1 MPKIAVITGASGGIG
16 LAAARLFTREGW
28 TVYNLSRHPAP
39 DGSIHVPADVTSDA
53 AVRAAFEEIA
63 RREDGIDLLVNN
75 AGMGISGAAETTPV
89 EDARRQ
95 FDVSFFGALRCAQA
109 ALPLLRARKGRIV
122 NVSSVA
128 ALFAIPFQSFYSAAK
143 SALDALTLAMDNE
156 CRAFGVRCVA
166 ILPGDVSTGFTDAR
180 RKLGE
185 EDPIYGARI
194 RSSVAVMER
203 DERGGMTPDVVARA
217 IWRAGTQKS
226 PKPLRC
232 VGGKYRFFGF
242 LFKIL
247 PTRLANWIVGKMYC

>member
-1 MPKIAVITGASGGIG
+1 MPKVAVITGASSGIG
-16 LAAARLFTREGW
+16 LAAARLFTQKGW
-28 TVYNLSRHPAP
+28 RVYGISRHPAP
-39 DGSIHVPADVTSDA
+39 DSSIHIPADVTGDA

-75 AGMGISGAAETTPV
+75 AGMGISGAAETTPAA
-89 EDARRQ
+89 DAHRQ
-95 FDVSFFGALRCAQA
+95 FEVSFFGVLRCTQA

-128 ALFAIPFQSFYSAAK
+128 SLFAIPFQSFYSAAK
-143 SALDALTLAMDNE
+143 SALNALTLAMDNE
-156 CRAFGVRCVA
+156 CRPFGVRCVA
-166 ILPGDVSTGFTDAR
+166 VLPGDVSTGFTAAR

-185 EDPIYGARI
+185 NDPLYGKRI
-194 RSSVAVMER
+194 QSSVTVMER
-203 DERGGMTPDVVARA
+203 DERRGMPPDAVARA
-217 IWRAGTQKS
+217 IWRAGTRRS